1 MNWVGAIAC
10 LLIGGFVAP
19 PAGAAGDSL
28 ARRNPS
34 SAEPLA
40 RVETTIGEIV
50 VGQGLRLRIFAT
62 RPEGSS
68 RRLPAVYFVQWLSC
82 DSVEIG
88 QVEDGWTGML
98 RSLVQD
104 SGMVVLRLEKAG
116 VGDSEGG
123 PCHELDYD
131 TELAHHRQALLSL
144 LEHPWVDRERV
155 FVFGASMGSN
165 LAPLLAS
172 GQALRGVAVWGGG
185 ARTWLERQLGFER
198 RALELGGAT
207 GAQIDD
213 RMRRLS
219 RIYAAVLLE
228 RRRPEEIEVQDPGL
242 AADWKLATGSTGAS
256 QFGRPI
262 AFHQQA
268 QAQHWAA
275 AWESVD
281 APVLALFGEYD
292 WFDEPAAVELIGTVV
307 NRRHPG
313 RAQVRILAG
322 IDHHFTRYR
331 SPAEAFAGS
340 GGTPDAAAVMQVLL
354 PWLRQ
359 HAD

>member
-1 MNWVGAIAC
+1 MNWACAIAC
-10 LLIGGFVAP
+10 VLIGGFVAP
-19 PAGAAGDSL
+19 SAGAAGDQL
-28 ARRNPS
+28 PRRNPS

-40 RVETTIGEIV
+40 RVETTFGEIAA
-50 VGQGLRLRIFAT
+50 GGDLRLRTIAT

-68 RRLPAVYFVQWLSC
+68 GRLPAVYFVQWLSC

-88 QVEDGWTGML
+88 TGNDGWTRML

-123 PCHELDYD
+123 PCSELDYD
-131 TELAHHRQALLSL
+131 TELAHHRQALGSL
-144 LEHPWVDRERV
+144 FEHPWVDRERV

-165 LAPLLAS
+165 FAPLLAR
-172 GQALRGVAVWGGG
+172 GLPLRGVAVWGGG
-185 ARTWLERQLGFER
+185 ARTWFERQLGFER
-198 RALELGGAT
+198 RALELGGAA

-213 RMRRLS
+213 RMRKLG
-219 RIYAAVLLE
+219 RIYAAVLLD
-228 RRRPEEIEVQDPGL
+228 RRNLDEIAANDSAL
-242 AADWKLATGSTGAS
+242 AADWKLVTGSAGTT
-256 QFGRPI
+256 QFGRPL

-268 QAQHWAA
+268 QVQQWAA

-292 WFDEPAAVELIGTVV
+292 WFDDPAAVELIGTIV
-307 NRRHPG
+307 NRRTPG
-313 RAQVRILAG
+313 RAQVHILPG
-322 IDHHFTRYR
+322 IDHHFVRYR
-331 SPAEAFAGS
+331 SPAEAFAES
-340 GGTPDAAAVMQVLL
+340 GGAPDAAAVMDILL
-354 PWLRQ
+354 PWLHQ